1 MWLTSAPVAQSDC
14 SKSRSHKAEG
24 KLLSM
29 RSILLDLL
37 QLFFRMVPHPTRP
50 RLIAIG
56 NPDSKS
62 PVLVTTN
69 SSLTV
74 RRLQRALRNQNCF
87 LLVAPAEGINVWCG
101 SVGGHFTIE
110 SIISI
115 IKTSGIERLVEHR
128 RLILPQLCAPAIS
141 SRDLIKRVGW
151 SAQFGPIRAQDI
163 PEYFRNGKRVTPA
176 MTEIRYSTK
185 DRLEMAVA
193 MSGSIIVRYSIFPIL
208 FWRLWGLACFSAS
221 VISSSVLIHVFNER
235 IPGSADT
242 RKSLS
247 TCALSFPLLASMT
260 WSVNALSLTHLL
272 SSAAIILGAS
282 YLVGNAYSGYA
293 PFKQCSYSKQFFG
306 YKPLKI
312 DIVAEEC
319 TGCTLCEWVC
329 PVNCFDAVPLEPKG
343 RVFVMARLSDCVE
356 CAACLVQCPTN
367 AVVDLLADVVPG
379 EHACCS

>member
-1 MWLTSAPVAQSDC
+1 
-14 SKSRSHKAEG
+14 
-24 KLLSM
+24 M
-29 RSILLDLL
+29 RTFFLDLL

-50 RLIAIG
+50 RLVVFGQPNRTA
-56 NPDSKS
+56 

-69 SSLTV
+69 SSLTL
-74 RRLQRALRNQNCF
+74 RRLTRALRNESCY

-115 IKTSGIERLVEHR
+115 IKTSGIERLVDHR

-141 SRDLIKRVGW
+141 SKDLIKRVGW
-151 SAQFGPIRAQDI
+151 SAQFGPIRAENI
-163 PEYFRNGKRVTPA
+163 PEYLSNGKRVTPA

-208 FWRLWGLACFSAS
+208 FWRLWGLACFAVS
-221 VISSSVLIHVFNER
+221 VISSSILLHVFNER
-235 IPGSADT
+235 IPGSANT

-247 TCALSFPLLASMT
+247 TCALSFPLLASIT
-260 WSVNALSLTHLL
+260 WSVTPLSLIDQL
-272 SSAAIILGAS
+272 SLAAIISGAS
-282 YLVGNAYSGYA
+282 YLAGNAYSGYA
-293 PFKQCSYSKQFFG
+293 PFKQCTYSKQFFG

-312 DIVAEEC
+312 DIVAEKC

-329 PVNCFDAVPLEPKG
+329 PVNCFDAVPVGPKG
-343 RVFVMARLSDCVE
+343 RVFAMARLSDCVE

-367 AVVDLLADVVPG
+367 AVVDLLADAAPG
-379 EHACCS
+379 ERACCS

>member
-1 MWLTSAPVAQSDC
+1 
-14 SKSRSHKAEG
+14 
-24 KLLSM
+24 M

-56 NPDSKS
+56 KPGRKS

-74 RRLQRALRNQNCF
+74 RRLQRALRNENCF
-87 LLVAPAEGINVWCG
+87 LLIAPAEGINVWCG

-115 IKTSGIERLVEHR
+115 IKTSGIERLVGHR

-141 SRDLIKRVGW
+141 SKDLIKRVGW
-151 SAQFGPIRAQDI
+151 SAQFGPIRAEDI

-176 MTEIRYSTK
+176 MTEIRYATK

-193 MSGSIIVRYSIFPIL
+193 MSGSIVIRYSIFPIL
-208 FWRLWGLACFSAS
+208 LWGMRSLAWFVLAVFC
-221 VISSSVLIHVFNER
+221 SSSLLHAFNQK
-235 IPGSADT
+235 IPGSADVQ
-242 RKSLS
+242 KSLA
-247 TCALSFPLLASMT
+247 TCAVSFPLLAPLV
-260 WSVNALSLTHLL
+260 WSINPASLLHQLSLVL
-272 SSAAIILGAS
+272 IILGAS

-312 DIVAEEC
+312 DIVAEDC

-329 PVNCFDAVPLEPKG
+329 PVNCFDVVSLEPKG

-367 AVVDLLADVVPG
+367 AVVDLLADVAPG
-379 EHACCS
+379 ERACCS